1 MKNIHTKG
9 LGAGGG
15 AALKGAAA
23 SAMLLTGLTF
33 SPAFANPL
41 EMDGLKP
48 VYHLYDGEEYL
59 GAVTDKG
66 AVDSLVAAKIAEA
79 QPAFSGMELEAD
91 KDFQV
96 IKEQVFKPAVKDEQE
111 TLAKAS
117 DSLEVKTPAVA
128 LSVNGAVAVHVEDEA
143 AYHETLRELKLAYAT
158 PEELAQWEG
167 DNRAE
172 EADKALEAGE
182 TRILGLSVK
191 GNLSGKS
198 TQADPEAVM
207 TAKEAAHYL
216 LTGERIYTASDGDSA
231 RKIAKAFGLESGRL
245 AEWNNEAEFSK
256 IKEGTKLV
264 VAKDEPRV
272 AVEIEKL
279 QNKAEPVAFQEKKED
294 DSALFIGKTKVKQQ
308 GKKGEKHVTTAILA
322 VNGKAVSEDVVGE
335 ETVREPVDKI
345 IAKGTKELPSVG
357 TGRFAWPAEGGYI
370 SSERGQ
376 RWGRL
381 HNGIDIAQPDGPA
394 IKSADHG
401 VVKAAG
407 AAGTF
412 GNRVVVDHQN
422 GYETIYAH
430 LSSIDVKPGQKV
442 PKGTKLGNM
451 GNTGRSTGVHL
462 HFEVSLDGKTKNP
475 LNYLK

>member
-9 LGAGGG
+9 LAAGGS
-15 AALKGAAA
+15 AALKAAAA

-66 AVDSLVAAKIAEA
+66 AVDSLVSAKIAEA
-79 QPAFSGMELEAD
+79 QPAFAGMELEAD

-111 TLAKAS
+111 TLSKVT

-158 PEELAQWEG
+158 PEELAQWEESG
-167 DNRAE
+167 DAE
-172 EADKALEAGE
+172 EEAELKAGE
-182 TRILGLSVK
+182 SRITDISIK
-191 GNLSGKS
+191 ANLSGKS

-231 RKIAKAFGLESGRL
+231 RKIAKTFSLESGRL

-294 DSALFIGKTKVKQQ
+294 DAALLIGKTKVKQQ

>member
-9 LGAGGG
+9 LPAGSS
-15 AALKGAAA
+15 AALKAAAA
-23 SAMLLTGLTF
+23 SVMLLTGLSF

-41 EMDGLKP
+41 EIDGLKP
-48 VYHLYDGEEYL
+48 VYHIYDGEEYL

-66 AVDSLVAAKIAEA
+66 AVDSLVESKLTEA
-79 QPAFSGMELEAD
+79 RPAFEGLELEAD
-91 KDFQV
+91 KEFHV
-96 IKEQVFKPAVKDEQE
+96 VKEQVFEPAVGDEQE
-111 TLAKAS
+111 TLAKAAE
-117 DSLEVKTPAVA
+117 SLEVKTPAIA
-128 LSVNGAVAVHVEDEA
+128 MAVNGAVAVHVKDEA
-143 AYHETLRELKLAYAT
+143 AYQETLRELKLAYAT
-158 PEELAQWEG
+158 PEELVRWEE
-167 DNRAE
+167 NSRKE
-172 EADKALEAGE
+172 VGE
-182 TRILGLSVK
+182 TALDAGDSRILDISIQA
-191 GNLSGKS
+191 NFSGKS
-198 TQADPEAVM
+198 VQADPEAVM
-207 TAKEAAHYL
+207 TAEQAAHYL
-216 LTGERIYTASDGDSA
+216 LTGERLYTAAGGDTA

-256 IKEGTKLV
+256 IKEGSKLV
-264 VAKDEPRV
+264 VAKGEPRV
-272 AVEIEKL
+272 TVEIEKL
-279 QNKAEPVAFQEKKED
+279 QTKAEPVSFKKKEQGD
-294 DSALFIGKTKVKQQ
+294 AALLIGEKKVKQQ
-308 GKKGEKHVTTAILA
+308 GKDGEKHVTMAILSI
-322 VNGKAVSEDVVGE
+322 NGEAVSKEIIEE
-335 ETVREPVDKI
+335 ETVREPVEKI
-345 IAKGTKELPSVG
+345 IAKGTKELPTVG

-412 GNRVVVDHQN
+412 GNRVIVDHQN

-462 HFEVSLDGKTKNP
+462 HFEVSLNGTTKNP
-475 LNYLK
+475 INYLK

>member
-9 LGAGGG
+9 LAAGGS
-15 AALKGAAA
+15 AALKAAAA

-79 QPAFSGMELEAD
+79 QPAFAGMELEAD

-111 TLAKAS
+111 TLSQAS

-128 LSVNGAVAVHVEDEA
+128 LSVNGAVAVHVKDEA

-158 PEELAQWEG
+158 PEELAQWEEPG
-167 DNRAE
+167 DAE
-172 EADKALEAGE
+172 EEAELKAGE
-182 TRILGLSVK
+182 SRITDISIK
-191 GNLSGKS
+191 ANLSGKS

-231 RKIAKAFGLESGRL
+231 RKIAKTFSLESGRL

-272 AVEIEKL
+272 AVEIKKL

-294 DSALFIGKTKVKQQ
+294 DAALLIGKTKVKQQ

>member
-9 LGAGGG
+9 LPAGSG
-15 AALKGAAA
+15 AALKAAAA
-23 SAMLLTGLTF
+23 SVMLLTGLSF

-41 EMDGLKP
+41 EIDGLKP

-66 AVDSLVAAKIAEA
+66 AVDSLVETKLTEA
-79 QPAFSGMELEAD
+79 RPAFEGLELEAD
-91 KDFQV
+91 KEFHV
-96 IKEQVFKPAVKDEQE
+96 IKEQVFEPAVGDEQE
-111 TLAKAS
+111 TLAKAAE
-117 DSLEVKTPAVA
+117 SLDVKTPAVA
-128 LSVNGAVAVHVEDEA
+128 IAVNGAVAVHVQDEA
-143 AYHETLRELKLAYAT
+143 AYQETLRELKLAYAT
-158 PEELAQWEG
+158 PEELAEWEESDRNEKDEGALDEG
-167 DNRAE
+167 DS
-172 EADKALEAGE
+172 
-182 TRILGLSVK
+182 RILDLSIK
-191 GNLSGKS
+191 ANLSGKS
-198 TQADPEAVM
+198 MQADPEAVM
-207 TAKEAAHYL
+207 TAEQAAHYM
-216 LTGERIYTASDGDSA
+216 LTGERLYTAAEGDTA
-231 RKIAKAFGLESGRL
+231 RKIAKAFRLKSGRL

-264 VAKDEPRV
+264 VAKEEPRV
-272 AVEIEKL
+272 TVEIEKL
-279 QNKAEPVAFQEKKED
+279 QNKAEPVSFKKKEQGD
-294 DSALFIGKTKVKQQ
+294 AALLIGKKKVKQQ
-308 GKKGEKHVTTAILA
+308 GKDGEKHVTMAILSA
-322 VNGKAVSEDVVGE
+322 NGEAVSKEIIE
-335 ETVREPVDKI
+335 ERTVREPVDKV
-345 IAKGTKELPSVG
+345 IAKGTKELPTVG

-370 SSERGQ
+370 SSERGE

-412 GNRVVVDHQN
+412 GNRVVVDHKN

-451 GNTGRSTGVHL
+451 GSTGRSTGVHL
-462 HFEVSLDGKTKNP
+462 HFEVSLKGITKNP
-475 LNYLK
+475 INYLK

>member
-9 LGAGGG
+9 LAAGGS
-15 AALKGAAA
+15 AALKAAAA

-96 IKEQVFKPAVKDEQE
+96 IKEQVFKPAVKDGQE

-158 PEELAQWEG
+158 PEELAQWEEPG
-167 DNRAE
+167 DAE
-172 EADKALEAGE
+172 EEAELKAGE
-182 TRILGLSVK
+182 SRITDISIK
-191 GNLSGKS
+191 ANLSGKS

-231 RKIAKAFGLESGRL
+231 RKIAKTFSLESGRL

-272 AVEIEKL
+272 AVEIKKL

-294 DSALFIGKTKVKQQ
+294 DAALLIGKTKVKQQ

>member
-9 LGAGGG
+9 LAAGGS
-15 AALKGAAA
+15 AALKAAAA

-66 AVDSLVAAKIAEA
+66 AVDSLVSAKIAEA
-79 QPAFSGMELEAD
+79 QPAFAGMELEAD

-96 IKEQVFKPAVKDEQE
+96 IKEQVFKPAVNDEQE
-111 TLAKAS
+111 TLSKVT

-158 PEELAQWEG
+158 PEELAQWEESG
-167 DNRAE
+167 DAE
-172 EADKALEAGE
+172 EEAELKAGE
-182 TRILGLSVK
+182 SRITDISIK
-191 GNLSGKS
+191 ANLSGKS

-231 RKIAKAFGLESGRL
+231 RKIAKTFSLESGRL

-294 DSALFIGKTKVKQQ
+294 DAALLIGKTKVKQQ

-322 VNGKAVSEDVVGE
+322 VNGKAVSEEVVGE

-345 IAKGTKELPSVG
+345 IAKGTKELPSIG

-412 GNRVVVDHQN
+412 GNRVIVDHQN

-430 LSSIDVKPGQKV
+430 LSSIDVRPGQKV